1 MARAVRQ
8 FGEDC
13 NLLKFNR
20 VRLGVRLT
28 SSSKYQKQ
36 SAFNLQNCL
45 NFVVKHLRRNYCSLT
60 CNLLDA
66 LRLRLLDLLAVNGN
80 SSRMSSNMIA
90 IWPTG
95 KWFNVPFGWRII
107 DCVSWSDRQLNFG
120 YFDILSQ
127 EWARRTS
134 GTTKAWRHCAWTRL
148 IRPIWPLPFSST
160 NRKFRFDTFDL
171 ASAALPHPTRLP
183 LVPLPA
189 RQGHQV
195 DSRKHCERKNVS
207 GRIRKSGQRREDV
220 KLLIMFFPFFV
231 SLFFFSLPVEWKKLA
246 TRSIRWPDRC
256 PRDCRAF
263 LYECQPKHWDF
274 YL

>member
-28 SSSKYQKQ
+28 SSPNCQKQ
-36 SAFNLQNCL
+36 SALNLQNCL

-95 KWFNVPFGWRII
+95 K
-107 DCVSWSDRQLNFG
+107 
-120 YFDILSQ
+120 
-127 EWARRTS
+127 
-134 GTTKAWRHCAWTRL
+134 
-148 IRPIWPLPFSST
+148 
-160 NRKFRFDTFDL
+160 
-171 ASAALPHPTRLP
+171 
-183 LVPLPA
+183 
-189 RQGHQV
+189 
-195 DSRKHCERKNVS
+195 
-207 GRIRKSGQRREDV
+207 
-220 KLLIMFFPFFV
+220 
-231 SLFFFSLPVEWKKLA
+231 
-246 TRSIRWPDRC
+246 
-256 PRDCRAF
+256 
-263 LYECQPKHWDF
+263 
-274 YL
+274 